1 MSNGISRRARTI
13 IVLIIVGLALAGLG
27 SISSHSGRSAG
38 TTNTASP
45 TGAIDPPSGPT
56 GTVDPPSAPVT
67 TTPASGGLNQ
77 NDWNQIC
84 AGGGC
89 NPNDGMPTF
98 DNGGGLSLGDDN

>member
-45 TGAIDPPSGPT
+45 TGAIDPPS
-56 GTVDPPSAPVT
+56 APVT